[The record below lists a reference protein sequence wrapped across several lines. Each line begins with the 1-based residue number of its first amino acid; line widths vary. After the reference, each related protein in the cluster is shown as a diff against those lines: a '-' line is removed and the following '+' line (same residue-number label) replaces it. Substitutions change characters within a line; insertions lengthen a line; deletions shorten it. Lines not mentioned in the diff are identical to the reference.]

1 VFKIL
6 RSSVLANVL
15 LLNGPNLNLLG
26 SREPEVYG
34 KTTLA
39 EIESKFL
46 VLAKSLGLTAGCN
59 QSNSES
65 GLIESV
71 HSALSSVDAIVIN
84 PGAFGHTSVALR
96 DAFLGTAVP
105 FVEVHISNVFAREEF
120 RRKSLLS
127 DIAIGVIS
135 GFGEL
140 SYELGLRAI
149 AFHFDQNNLL

>member
-1 VFKIL
+1 M
-6 RSSVLANVL
+6 ANIL

-26 SREPEVYG
+26 RREPEVYG

-46 VLAKSLGLTAGCN
+46 VLAKTLGLTGDCS

-65 GLIESV
+65 ELIDSV
-71 HSALSSVDAIVIN
+71 HSGLNNIDAIVLN

-96 DAFLGTAVP
+96 DAFLATAIP

-127 DIAIGVIS
+127 DIAIGVVS
-135 GFGEL
+135 GFGEH
-140 SYELGLRAI
+140 SYQLGLRAI
-149 AFHFDQNNLL
+149 ASYLEQNNLL

>member
-1 VFKIL
+1 
-6 RSSVLANVL
+6 LANVL

-39 EIESKFL
+39 EIESKFI
-46 VLAKSLGLTAGCN
+46 VLATTLGLKGDCS

-65 GLIESV
+65 ELIESV
-71 HSALSSVDAIVIN
+71 HSALNTVDAIVIN

-135 GFGEL
+135 GFGEH